1 MKKVLVVDDEKLIV
15 KGLKFS
21 LEQDD
26 MEVDTAYDGGEAIEK
41 IKANDYDIVLLDIM
55 IPVYTGIEVCQMVRE
70 FSNVPII
77 MLTAKGE
84 DMDKIMGLEY
94 GADDYITKPF
104 NILEVKARIKAI
116 LRRSNRK
123 QAPAKPS
130 NVMEINGMKVE
141 LDSRRVFVGGK
152 ELNLTA
158 KEFDLLEL
166 LMAHPNKVYS
176 RNELLN
182 TIWGDSY
189 PGDARTVDVH
199 VRRLREKIEANPGEP
214 VYIHTKWDISS
225 RADMKKKKRA
235 TVETEKIE
243 EKNTAQERSRVSI
256 RVGQRTIISLIVA
269 VSVAVIAYAALW
281 ILAGTV
287 NSKSERNLDR
297 HAQECAEYIAHIVNE
312 HKAEDDIGRAVDEI
326 KTMAYS
332 LSARIVIV
340 DTDYKVVVDSYGK
353 DTGRYLVDE
362 NVFSVMKGQQKYI
375 SETEEN
381 VYRRIVPVIN
391 SEGYTDAVA
400 LISLETDAL
409 DNLSIYMKRNATYL
423 FAISLILGLIAA
435 YFSAKLS
442 VRDVNHVR
450 NEIEGMKG
458 GSLEPMSVDGMF
470 RETQELTKDINDI
483 FNKAQL
489 LEESR
494 QEFVSNVSHEL
505 KTPITSMKVLSESL
519 LTQSDVPAE
528 MYREFMEDI
537 VQEIDREAEIISD
550 LLTLVKTDKGPD
562 SLNKEPVDMNEFM
575 DLILKRLKPLAEK
588 RSIQLS
594 FESFGDIKAEIDKV
608 KFTLAISNLIENGIK
623 YNIDGGWIKVSL
635 NSDHRNFYIKVADSG
650 VGIPEDCINH
660 IFERFYR
667 VDKARSRDTGGTG
680 LGLAITK
687 NIIIMHKG
695 TINVYS
701 EPGKG
706 TTFTVKIP
714 LQAQE

>member
-214 VYIHTKWDISS
+214 VYIHTS
-225 RADMKKKKRA
+225 ADMKKKKRA

-409 DNLSIYMKRNATYL
+409 ENLSIYMKRNATYL

-435 YFSAKLS
+435 YFAAKLS

-623 YNIDGGWIKVSL
+623 YNVDGGWIKVSL

-706 TTFTVKIP
+706 TTFTVKVP
-714 LQAQE
+714 LQAHE